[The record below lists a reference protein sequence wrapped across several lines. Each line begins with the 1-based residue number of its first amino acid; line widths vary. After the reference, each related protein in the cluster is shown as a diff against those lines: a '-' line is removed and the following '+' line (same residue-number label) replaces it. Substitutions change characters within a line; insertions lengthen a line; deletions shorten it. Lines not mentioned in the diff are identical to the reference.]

1 MNHIDFAARQRRLML
16 KPRAAGSMEIAYT
29 DLGSGPPLILM
40 HGIPTWS
47 FLFHGVIDQLAA
59 TNRVIAPDFIGHGQS
74 DQRDVFDRSLRAQR
88 DMILALMD
96 RLGVERATLVGHDTG
111 GGVALIM
118 AVENPDR
125 VDRLVLSNVVA
136 YDSWPIDDM
145 ISVGHPGWARKG
157 NEEIR
162 AFLVQ
167 GFAEGLSRK
176 DRLTPEFLEGVV
188 APFVTDAG
196 NISLIRNASGLNTSH
211 TTMLTP
217 RLGSIRAETLLVWG
231 VDDPWQSIRDGE
243 RLSADIPGARLVRI
257 ENASHW
263 ITQDAPR
270 EWLAAV
276 VPFVA
281 QGGHDAAALANS
293 SPGRPSQVALSRKT
307 RASTVRHNG

>member
-1 MNHIDFAARQRRLML
+1 MNHVDFAARQTRITLN
-16 KPRAAGSMEIAYT
+16 PAAAGAMEIAYT

-47 FLFHGVIDQLAA
+47 FLFHEVIDQLAV

-88 DMILALMD
+88 DMVIALMD
-96 RLGVERATLVGHDTG
+96 RLGLERATLVGHDTG

-118 AVENPDR
+118 AVENPER
-125 VDRLVLSNVVA
+125 VGRLVLSNIVA

-157 NEEIR
+157 IEEIR

-176 DRLTPEFLEGVV
+176 DRLTPEFVEGVV
-188 APFVTDAG
+188 APYVTEAG
-196 NISLIRNASGLNTSH
+196 KISLVRNASGLNTSH

-217 RLGSIRAETLLVWG
+217 RLGGIRAETLLVWG
-231 VDDPWQSIRDGE
+231 VDDPWQPVSDGE
-243 RLSADIPGARLVRI
+243 RLAKDIPDARLVPI

-263 ITQDAPR
+263 IPQDAPQ

-281 QGGHDAAALANS
+281 SRDPDTASAARS
-293 SPGRPSQVALSRKT
+293 CR
-307 RASTVRHNG
+307 